1 MVKKCQES
9 IYLFYFFWYP
19 VSFVKKLLRKFRLYS
34 HFNRKRN
41 PALDH
46 CDYTLSEISNS
57 DAGKLSDCGIF
68 VFYTDNMK
76 LLIVEDDRSLSR
88 SINDYLKLE
97 GHICEVALTFDDAI
111 QKVDINKYD
120 CIILDIGLPDGN
132 GLDVIREMKSRK
144 LTGGILILSARSS
157 IDDKLTGLNIGAD
170 DYLTKPFHFAE
181 MSARINSIYRRNN
194 LLGLNEL
201 TFNEIRIK
209 TDDNQVYVNDKLL
222 VLTKKEYDLLLFFM
236 ANRNRI
242 ITKESIVEHLWGD
255 NVILTDSF
263 DFVYTHVKNLRKKI
277 VAAEGKNYIKC
288 IYGFGYK
295 FIDT

>member
-1 MVKKCQES
+1 
-9 IYLFYFFWYP
+9 
-19 VSFVKKLLRKFRLYS
+19 
-34 HFNRKRN
+34 
-41 PALDH
+41 
-46 CDYTLSEISNS
+46 
-57 DAGKLSDCGIF
+57 
-68 VFYTDNMK
+68 MK

-97 GHICEVALTFDDAI
+97 GHICEVALKLSEAVE
-111 QKVDINKYD
+111 KASVSKYD

-132 GLDVIREMKSRK
+132 GLDLIREMKANK
-144 LTGGILILSARSS
+144 LTGEILILSAKSS
-157 IDDKLTGLNIGAD
+157 LDDKLTGLNMGAD

-181 MSARINSIYRRNN
+181 LSARINSIYRRNN
-194 LLGLNEL
+194 FLGLNEI
-201 TFNEIRIK
+201 TFNEIRIN
-209 TDDNQVYVNDKLL
+209 TEDNQVYVNEKLL

-277 VAAEGKNYIKC
+277 VSAEGRNYIKC